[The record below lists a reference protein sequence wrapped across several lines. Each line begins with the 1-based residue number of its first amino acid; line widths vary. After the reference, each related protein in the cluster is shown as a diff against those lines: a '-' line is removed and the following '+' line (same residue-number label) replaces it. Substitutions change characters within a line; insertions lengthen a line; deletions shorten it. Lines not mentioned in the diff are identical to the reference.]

1 MKIVRYILWSF
12 VTLAGV
18 SFAGCQADTDTHPE
32 PQPVKGVIAVQ
43 AQSEMDN
50 ESNPTSESGRN
61 TKSNDNETLT
71 YVLEVWTREAE
82 ARRVL
87 HKAVNGGLTSGAE
100 FDITLI
106 PGIYDFLFWADY
118 GNGHYVSTDLRKVT
132 VATEAYR
139 PDIRNDAFACVLKEV
154 DWNENTSYNATL
166 KRCVA
171 LMNIHNTAAFDK
183 KNAVTMVYNGLYRV
197 YDVLTQEVSDPLYD
211 LRVSFPETTVGS
223 TLIGEDFFFVPAEGD
238 VMSFSV
244 SVGDVTKS
252 LDDVPLKSN
261 YSTNITCSLQ
271 P

>member
-50 ESNPTSESGRN
+50 ESNPTSEPGKN

-118 GNGHYVSTDLRKVT
+118 GNGHYVSTDLREVT
-132 VATEAYR
+132 VATGAYR

-154 DWNENTSYNATL
+154 DWNENSSYNATL

-211 LRVSFPETTVGS
+211 LKVSFPETTVGS
-223 TLIGEDFFFVPAEGD
+223 TLIGEDFFFVSAEGE